1 MFPPVAR
8 ILLSEIDPDVRWLL
22 RLLLERSGHEVVL
35 PGTPTREL
43 DLLVI
48 EPASGEGVASARAV
62 RSESPDLPI
71 LCVSILPDEA
81 EELGLGPVSYLAK
94 PFSVEQ
100 FAGAVDRLLT
110 PQSFAAA

>member
-1 MFPPVAR
+1 MAR

-35 PGTPTREL
+35 PGTPCQDL
-43 DLLVI
+43 DLVVI
-48 EPASGEGVASARAV
+48 EPASGEGVACARAA
-62 RSESPDLPI
+62 RTEQPGLPV

-94 PFSVEQ
+94 PFTVEE
-100 FAGAVDRLLT
+100 FGSAVERLV
-110 PQSFAAA
+110 PAVRAVA

>member
-1 MFPPVAR
+1 MAR

-43 DLLVI
+43 DLLVL
-48 EPASGEGVASARAV
+48 EPASGEGVESARSARAE
-62 RSESPDLPI
+62 RADLPI

-81 EELGLGPVSYLAK
+81 EELGLSPVSYLAK

-100 FAGAVDRLLT
+100 FGTAIDRLLA
-110 PQSFAAA
+110 PQSIAAA

>member
-1 MFPPVAR
+1 VAR

-35 PGTPTREL
+35 PGTPAREL
-43 DLLVI
+43 DLLVL
-48 EPASGEGVASARAV
+48 EPASGEGVASARAA
-62 RSESPDLPI
+62 RAERPDLPI

-81 EELGLGPVSYLAK
+81 EELGLGAVSYLAK

-100 FAGAVDRLLT
+100 FALAVDRLLA
-110 PQSFAAA
+110 PASIAAA

>member
-1 MFPPVAR
+1 MAR

-35 PGTPTREL
+35 PGTPAREL
-43 DLLVI
+43 DLLVL
-48 EPASGEGVASARAV
+48 EPASGEGVASARAA
-62 RSESPDLPI
+62 RSERPELPI

-81 EELGLGPVSYLAK
+81 EELGLGHVAYLAK

-100 FAGAVDRLLT
+100 FVAAVGRLLA
-110 PQSFAAA
+110 PQSIVPA

>member
-1 MFPPVAR
+1 MAR

-35 PGTPTREL
+35 PGTPSREL
-43 DLLVI
+43 DLLVL
-48 EPASGEGVASARAV
+48 EPASGEGVASARTA
-62 RSESPDLPI
+62 RSERPDLPI

-94 PFSVEQ
+94 PFSVLE
-100 FAGAVDRLLT
+100 FAMAVERLLA
-110 PQSFAAA
+110 PSSLAAA